1 MSLYIEIDREEDGR
15 WIGEVPD
22 LPGLFAYGDTRG
34 EAIDRAKASA
44 LRIIADR
51 LERGERIPDLADLF
65 SVAHA
70 PLPFAPTSAEAR
82 EKPCEE

>member
-44 LRIIADR
+44 LRVIADR
-51 LERGERIPDLADLF
+51 LERGERVPDLADLF
-65 SVAHA
+65 CVAHA
-70 PLPFAPTSAEAR
+70 PVNGELTSLNAPQ
-82 EKPCEE
+82 KLHEE